1 MPGAQV
7 AILYPVVFGVAL
19 LFSLILTRWVRGLA
33 ARRGWVAVPDSGR
46 HLHGTPKPRLGGV
59 AIFLAF
65 LLATLFALLVARFDG
80 QLNFGFSSKELLPI
94 VLAGALI
101 FLVGVY
107 DDIRGL
113 GPYTKFALQTA
124 AGLILFAG
132 GLRFHH
138 FAVLFRGETLRW
150 FVDLPLTLLWVLTIT
165 NAFNLI
171 DGIDGLAAGSALFS
185 TIVVFVVALLNHAS
199 LTPFLALAMAG
210 AIVGFL
216 HYNLSPATI
225 FLGDSGSLFI
235 GFMLSALALQSAE
248 KAPTIVAVAI
258 PVVSFGLP
266 ILETVLSILRRWL
279 SGRPLF
285 VGDREHIHHQLLA
298 RGLSQQQVLVVLYGA
313 SAFFGLLSLFLLRP
327 TGAAIGLVLVI
338 LGSGIW
344 IGVQHLGYLE
354 FGELRRIA
362 QRSIEQ
368 RGVVVNNLAIRRSVK
383 ELALVRDYE
392 HLCQIL
398 VSTFG
403 SNDFDGFEL
412 QAQSVPDRFIESHG
426 LRLVKNSEGYQCLQ
440 WQKPGISSAGL
451 TKDSWRIDLDLVSKN
466 GPRCGCL
473 TLYRFYGDRALQLDI
488 NLLASEFPTAL
499 ADALSRT
506 LPKRRAVAAQV
517 PATIAEAG

>member
-1 MPGAQV
+1 V

-19 LFSLILTRWVRGLA
+19 LFSLILTRWIRGFA
-33 ARRGWVAVPDSGR
+33 TARGWVAMPDSGR
-46 HLHGTPKPRLGGV
+46 HLHTYPLPRLGGV

-65 LLATLFALLVARFDG
+65 LLATLFTLLFTEFDR
-80 QLNFGFSSKELLPI
+80 QVSFGFSSRELLPI
-94 VLAGALI
+94 VLAGTMI
-101 FLVGVY
+101 FLLGVY
-107 DDIRGL
+107 DDIRGV
-113 GPYTKFALQTA
+113 GPYTKFALQTV

-138 FAVLFRGETLRW
+138 FAVLFRGQTLRW

-199 LTPFLALAMAG
+199 LTPFLALALAG

-298 RGLSQQQVLVVLYGA
+298 RGLSQRQVLVILYGA

-327 TGAAIGLVLVI
+327 TGAAIGIVLVI

-354 FGELRRIA
+354 FGELRRLA

-368 RGVVVNNLAIRRSVK
+368 RGMLVNNLAILRAVK
-383 ELALVRDYE
+383 ELRSVRDCE

-403 SNDFDGFEL
+403 NNDFDGFEL
-412 QAQSVPDRFIESHG
+412 QLNTRPRDFVQTRG
-426 LRLVKNSEGYQCLQ
+426 LRLVENGEGYPCLQ
-440 WQKPGISSAGL
+440 WRKLEASSSTL
-451 TKDSWRIDLDLVSKN
+451 TENSWRIDLDLVSKN
-466 GPRCGCL
+466 GLSHGRF
-473 TLYRFYGDRALQLDI
+473 TLYRFYGDRGLQLDI
-488 NLLASEFPTAL
+488 NLVAAEFPTAL

-506 LPKRRAVAAQV
+506 LPKRRPIAAQV
-517 PATIAEAG
+517 PASVAEAG